1 MWLKQAYFKR
11 IFIEYGEL
19 IRWLKTGK
27 IIYVQDVDE
36 VLDEKMAHKER
47 EDRAQ
52 GKNRKK
58 KYL

>member
-1 MWLKQAYFKR
+1 MVIVYNSSGYFKR

-36 VLDEKMAHKER
+36 VLDEKMAK
-47 EDRAQ
+47 DRAQ

>member
-1 MWLKQAYFKR
+1 MWLKQTYFKR

-36 VLDEKMAHKER
+36 VLDEKMAK
-47 EDRAQ
+47 DRAQ